1 VPPPRFLIDE
11 NLTPNLAIAGRARG
25 YEAMAVRDLGLLN
38 TRDPELLGLAEQG
51 DWTLVT
57 NNTGEFR
64 RRYRRHVALHA
75 GVVFLHGVSGL
86 TAQMDAFEAALD
98 EIQLNPDLTNTE
110 VLVEYLDPGRYRVS
124 RFDLP

>member
-1 VPPPRFLIDE
+1 
-11 NLTPNLAIAGRARG
+11 
-25 YEAMAVRDLGLLN
+25 VRDLSLLS
-38 TRDPELLGLAEQG
+38 TRDPKLLRLAEQG

-64 RRYRRHVALHA
+64 RRYRRRVALHA

-86 TAQMDAFEAALD
+86 TAQMDAFEAALED
-98 EIQLNPDLTNTE
+98 IQLNPDLTNTE
-110 VLVEYLDPGRYRVS
+110 LLVEYLAPGRYQVS

>member
-1 VPPPRFLIDE
+1 MKKLSPDLV
-11 NLTPNLAIAGRARG
+11 TAARARG
-25 YEAMAVRDLGLLN
+25 YETMAVRDFGLLSA
-38 TRDPELLGLAEQG
+38 RDWEILRLVEQN

-75 GVVFLHGVSGL
+75 GVVFLHGVAGL
-86 TAQMDAFEAALD
+86 AAQVDAFEAALD
-98 EIQLNPDLTNTE
+98 DIELNPDVTNTE
-110 VLVEYLDPGRYRVS
+110 VLVEYLGPERYQVS

>member
-1 VPPPRFLIDE
+1 VALKRWQCG
-11 NLTPNLAIAGRARG
+11 N
-25 YEAMAVRDLGLLN
+25 LGLLN
-38 TRDPELLGLAEQG
+38 TQDWELLGVVERD

-75 GVVFLHGVSGL
+75 GIVFLHGVAGL

-98 EIQLNPDLTNTE
+98 DIRLYSDLTNTE
-110 VLVEYLDPGRYRVS
+110 VLVEYLRPGQYQVS
-124 RFDLP
+124 RFDL